1 VLEDWIIGLLGSLLI
16 TMLAYWKR
24 SLSFSG
30 AAVACVLGT
39 VMYALGSPA
48 WFGTLI
54 AFFISSTLL
63 SKMKQK
69 RKSAAENGYAKGSR
83 RDAGQV
89 AANGGI
95 GLLLCAASAIWPDP
109 IWWTMYIGVMAT
121 VNSDTWATE
130 IGGLSRSMPRSI
142 VNGKLVTAGT
152 SGGITWL
159 GLTASGAGGLFIGAA
174 AWICIQLGG
183 PPFTSIAGSGAGQ
196 LTDWS
201 SHSVQLIPL
210 LVTGLLAGL
219 IGSLFDSW
227 LGATLQVMYRCPICG
242 KEVEKHLH
250 CNALAVCIRGVS
262 WMNNDAVNAISSAI
276 GGAAALLLMR

>member
-1 VLEDWIIGLLGSLLI
+1 VLADWIIGLLGSLLI
-16 TMLAYWKR
+16 VMLAYWKR

-30 AAVACVLGT
+30 AAAACILGT
-39 VMYALGSPA
+39 TMYALGSLA

-69 RKSAAENGYAKGSR
+69 RKSAAESGFAKGSR

-109 IWWTMYIGVMAT
+109 IWWTMYIGVMAA

-142 VNGKLVTAGT
+142 VNGKRVTAGT

-159 GLTASGAGGLFIGAA
+159 GLTASAAGGIFIGAA
-174 AWICIQLGG
+174 AWICVQLGG
-183 PPFTSIAGSGAGQ
+183 PPFTSLVGSGAGQ
-196 LTDWS
+196 LTDWG
-201 SHSVQLIPL
+201 SHSVLLIPL
-210 LVTGLLAGL
+210 LVTGLSAGL

-227 LGATLQVMYRCPICG
+227 LGATAQVMYRCPVCG
-242 KEVEKHLH
+242 KEVEKNLH
-250 CNALAVCIRGVS
+250 CHTVTVRIRGLS
-262 WMNNDAVNAISSAI
+262 WLNNDAVNAISSVVA
-276 GGAAALLLMR
+276 GAAALLLMR